1 MKKSTSSLV
10 LIAFVCF
17 TLTTALASSSDT
29 VCHKGGIEFGGI
41 KQPILG
47 FAWDGQPGPLSKGI
61 MFETLMDRSSGDTD
75 FVAIVSP
82 ESCSTWQDAAS
93 AGKKPMKLSFYDKG
107 NQAAGLAQGS
117 AEIVEARCEGSVKS
131 IVVKVGSSFNIGM
144 PPS

>member
-1 MKKSTSSLV
+1 MNKSTSSLV

-17 TLTTALASSSDT
+17 TLPAALASSSDT
-29 VCHKGGIEFGGI
+29 VCHKGSIEFGGI

-47 FAWDGQPGPLSKGI
+47 FAWDGQPDPLSKGI

-82 ESCSTWQDAAS
+82 ESCTNWQS
-93 AGKKPMKLSFYDKG
+93 AINDGKKPTKISFYDK
-107 NQAAGLAQGS
+107 NNKAAGIAQGG
-117 AEIVEARCEGSVKS
+117 AEIVEARCDGSVKA
-131 IVVKVGSSFNIGM
+131 IVVKVGSSFNLGM